1 MLVYQRVVAYVCV
14 YVYIYNMSPIFGLC
28 HFYCSFWA
36 SFGLRCIYMSIS
48 LSHWIVYN
56 GESLAI
62 SDWTQLLHSQKKRG
76 TKDWPP
82 KKWVGHGWTKHTI
95 PGLQPSLITY
105 TSLIKASAQT
115 GDLFSAEAWLRAA
128 ESSGLR
134 LDIQIFTAVIDA
146 AARADPN
153 GRIDGE
159 F

>member
-1 MLVYQRVVAYVCV
+1 M
-14 YVYIYNMSPIFGLC
+14 YVYIYNIEYVTHFWVVPFLLLILSQFWSPLYLHVNIFEPLDNLQWRKLGYFTLDP
-28 HFYCSFWA
+28 A
-36 SFGLRCIYMSIS
+36 P
-48 LSHWIVYN
+48 
-56 GESLAI
+56 
-62 SDWTQLLHSQKKRG
+62 SQPKKRG

-82 KKWVGHGWTKHTI
+82 QKMGWTKHTI

-159 F
+159 LVIQTG

>member
-1 MLVYQRVVAYVCV
+1 M
-14 YVYIYNMSPIFGLC
+14 
-28 HFYCSFWA
+28 
-36 SFGLRCIYMSIS
+36 
-48 LSHWIVYN
+48 
-56 GESLAI
+56 
-62 SDWTQLLHSQKKRG
+62 
-76 TKDWPP
+76 
-82 KKWVGHGWTKHTI
+82 GWTKHTI

-159 F
+159 LVIQTG